1 MTNEIMT
8 IHEALSELK
17 VIGDRI
23 NTAINH
29 SFIAANKHTNKKING
44 MSIEEFENDVTS
56 AYQKVNDLIKRR
68 NAIKRAVVFSNAVT
82 KVNISG
88 TEMSV
93 AEAIEMNN
101 SGIEYKELLV
111 SQLTRQLNLCNK
123 NVNDNNVRAENDADK
138 FVTDTFGNKDTA
150 NAAEIEAARKSY
162 IEAQSYELIN
172 PLNLQKEIEK
182 LNDEISKFKTKVDS
196 ALSVSNAVT
205 TIIIEY

>member
-1 MTNEIMT
+1 MT

-29 SFIAANKHTNKKING
+29 TFVASNKHTNKKING
-44 MSIEEFENDVTS
+44 MTIEEFTNDIQS

-68 NAIKRAVVFSNAVT
+68 NAIKKAVVLSNAVT
-82 KVNISG
+82 KIEING
-88 TEMSV
+88 LEMTV

-101 SGIEYKELLV
+101 SGIEYKEQLL
-111 SQLTRQLNLCNK
+111 SQLSRQLSLCNK
-123 NVNDNNVRAENDADK
+123 SVNDNNIKAENAADK
-138 FVTDTFGNKDTA
+138 FVTDTFGNKDNT
-150 NAAEIEAARKSY
+150 NAAEIEIARKSY

-172 PLNLQKEIEK
+172 PLNLQKEIEN

-205 TIIIEY
+205 TINIDY